1 MNMSDTVL
9 VAIVGAIS
17 AGVTGFFT
25 MIKNNRDNSSKDRLA
40 SIDHYNE
47 MAEKLDQAQN
57 KIGQLIEKNGDL
69 QNKIYEKNSIIHEK
83 ENELHELKDNILKL
97 KNIISEDGNNIE
109 ELLAEIKRLSK

>member
-1 MNMSDTVL
+1 MNMSDAVL

-17 AGVTGFFT
+17 AFVTGFFT
-25 MIKNNRDNSSKDRLA
+25 MIKNNSDNSSKDRLA

-69 QNKIYEKNSIIHEK
+69 QNQIYEKNSIIHEQD
-83 ENELHELKDNILKL
+83 NEIQ
-97 KNIISEDGNNIE
+97 
-109 ELLAEIKRLSK
+109 ELLSEIKKLSK